1 MTADPIS
8 PTVRRCF
15 IWTGPVLIVLATV
28 TIVGVMRLV
37 PPPRPAWSAEQ
48 IADVYRSGQTN
59 ILIGCFVFITAT
71 VLMLTWASVLIAQ
84 CRRVE
89 GPFPFLTYAQL
100 MFAACCFMVAMLIGM
115 TWAAASFRPD
125 DISPEITRSLNDVA
139 WFLFL
144 YTWPPFSAWFVVIAV
159 TVFSD
164 KSETPMYPRWVAYFN
179 LWCALLTVPAGLM
192 AFFKSG
198 PFAYDGLI
206 AMYIPFG
213 IFFVWMIAMTV
224 QMFKVQARDEKV
236 GASAATRPDSAIT
249 TTR

>member
-1 MTADPIS
+1 MNPDPIS
-8 PTVRRCF
+8 PIIRRCF
-15 IWTGPVLIVLATV
+15 IWSGPILIALATV

-37 PPPRPAWSAEQ
+37 PPPRPAWSAER
-48 IADVYRSGQTN
+48 IAAVYRDHQTS
-59 ILIGCFVFITAT
+59 ILIGCLIFITAT

-89 GPFPFLTYAQL
+89 GPFPFLTYAQM

-115 TWAAASFRPD
+115 TWALAAFRPD
-125 DISPEITRSLNDVA
+125 DVSPEITRTVNDLA

-144 YTWPPFSAWFVVIAV
+144 YTWPPFSAWFVVIAI

-164 KSETPMYPRWVAYFN
+164 KSENPLYPRWIAYFN

-206 AMYIPFG
+206 AMYIPFA
-213 IFFVWMIAMTV
+213 IFFVWMIGMTV
-224 QMFKVQARDEKV
+224 QMLKVQTSDENSGGRARLRRD
-236 GASAATRPDSAIT
+236 AAGTAAR
-249 TTR
+249 